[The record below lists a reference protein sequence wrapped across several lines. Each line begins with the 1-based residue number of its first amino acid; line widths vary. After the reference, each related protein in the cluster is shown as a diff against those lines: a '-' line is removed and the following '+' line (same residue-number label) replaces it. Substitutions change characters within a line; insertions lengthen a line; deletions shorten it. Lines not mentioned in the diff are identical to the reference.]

1 MDPLPRDA
9 CGLWRSNCVRGFM
22 YIPKV
27 NLHGKC
33 QFCGTPEGIQ
43 EGNNIPQ
50 ELHLFLMNVM
60 FPSQIRWAH
69 GRRQVNPF
77 HHQFVDALCISTSIV
92 NTWVAARP
100 RMLSLVELNI
110 LGFPPRSCR
119 YLVCSSVRSN
129 LNVFWNRDWHDGF
142 SPDQTEL
149 TRPSFLQKKKYVEN
163 GGAPG
168 LFKALTHSEHICI
181 YQCVDLQNDFTAEK
195 YFTTK
200 NGSVNP
206 KFWDVNG

>member
-1 MDPLPRDA
+1 MSQWIHCLGMLVVFEGATVSGASCTFQKWISMEKANSAA
-9 CGLWRSNCVRGFM
+9 CRNSRRKQ
-22 YIPKV
+22 Y
-27 NLHGKC
+27 
-33 QFCGTPEGIQ
+33 
-43 EGNNIPQ
+43 PQ
-50 ELHLFLMNVM
+50 ELHFFLMNVM

-69 GRRQVNPF
+69 GRGQINPF

-129 LNVFWNRDWHDGF
+129 LGVFWNRDWHDGF

-149 TRPSFLQKKKYVEN
+149 TRPAFLQKK
-163 GGAPG
+163 
-168 LFKALTHSEHICI
+168 TC
-181 YQCVDLQNDFTAEK
+181 FTLKMAAWT
-195 YFTTK
+195 FQ
-200 NGSVNP
+200 GP
-206 KFWDVNG
+206 DA